1 MDEKSS
7 TTGVKRSA
15 PCDSNEANEA
25 MPETSRGDSQPE
37 PAPKK
42 SKASDSSTVL
52 VLCYRREVRRRY
64 SVSDELVN
72 DHSRENRINRLQI
85 DEEEFTQISVET
97 AANQK
102 EDAAVNPGQ

>member
-1 MDEKSS
+1 MGQQSS
-7 TTGVKRSA
+7 AGGVKRST
-15 PCDSNEANEA
+15 PCESNEVNET

-52 VLCYRREVRRRY
+52 VLSYRREVRRRY

-72 DHSRENRINRLQI
+72 DHSRVNRVNRLQI
-85 DEEEFTQISVET
+85 DEEEFTQISVQT

-102 EDAAVNPGQ
+102 EDAAVNLGQ